1 MLLTAERLS
10 GMNGADILHPMFTF
24 AHLSDPHL
32 AILSPPGFRSLMNK
46 RIIGYVSWRTRRRA
60 IHETRVLAALTEAIK
75 QAESDHV
82 VVTGDLTNI
91 ALPDEF
97 VEARRWLET
106 LGPPEQVTVVP
117 GNHDAYVGV
126 PWPASLGLWA
136 EYMSGDGQPL
146 ASRADFPIVRR
157 RGPVAVIGLSS
168 AHPTA
173 PHLAVGSLG
182 QAQLVLF
189 ERQLAELGR
198 QGLFRVVLI
207 HHPPVQGTVKPR
219 ASLLDG
225 EGFAAAIGRAGAE
238 LVLHGHMHRM
248 SQRSIDT
255 PRGPVAVVGVA
266 SASARA
272 QHEHR
277 ERAQFHLYRLERQ
290 NGSWSLELEIR
301 ALEEA
306 TLSFAPLR
314 RLPIAVPG

>member
-1 MLLTAERLS
+1 
-10 GMNGADILHPMFTF
+10 MNGADTRPMFSF

-32 AILSPPGFRSLMNK
+32 AIVSPPGFRSLMNK

-97 VEARRWLET
+97 AEARRWLES
-106 LGPPEQVTVVP
+106 LGPPRHVTVVP

-136 EYMSGDGQPL
+136 EYMSGDDKPL

-157 RGPVAVIGLSS
+157 REPVAIIGLSS

-182 QAQLVLF
+182 EGQLAKL
-189 ERQLAELGR
+189 EQELAELGR

-225 EGFAAAIGRAGAE
+225 AGFAAAIARSGAE
-238 LVLHGHMHRM
+238 LVLHGHMHRI
-248 SQRSIDT
+248 SQRSIET
-255 PRGPVAVVGVA
+255 PRGPVPVIGVA

-277 ERAQFHLYRLERQ
+277 ERAQFHLYSLARR
-290 NGSWSLELEIR
+290 NGAWSLDLEIR
-301 ALEEA
+301 ALEEER
-306 TLSFAPLR
+306 LGFAPLR
-314 RLPIAVPG
+314 RMTLQVPG